1 MDTLGASSIA
11 NPSNQT
17 NSLANQAERLAG
29 QTATTHSEQQSTLE
43 QKRTGQQDFVEQ
55 DVNSGTAR
63 VGNASANNGNE
74 GSYPIP
80 PQKNKD

>member
-1 MDTLGASSIA
+1 MF
-11 NPSNQT
+11 
-17 NSLANQAERLAG
+17 LAALMSRSCSDHYS

-43 QKRTGQQDFVEQ
+43 QKRAGQQDFVEQ